1 MGAMGADYNRFLCI
15 FNLHIYKRGKGKK
28 KEIEMN
34 KENNMK
40 CKKCKSQMVLR
51 NGKFGQFWGCTKFP
65 KCKGTQKYV
74 SDTEAVNNNEPERDD
89 FVSDEQEE
97 VM

>member
-1 MGAMGADYNRFLCI
+1 
-15 FNLHIYKRGKGKK
+15 
-28 KEIEMN
+28 
-34 KENNMK
+34 
-40 CKKCKSQMVLR
+40 MVLR

-74 SDTEAVNNNEPERDD
+74 SETEDTVNNEPEPEPERDD

>member
-1 MGAMGADYNRFLCI
+1 
-15 FNLHIYKRGKGKK
+15 
-28 KEIEMN
+28 
-34 KENNMK
+34 MK
-40 CKKCKSQMVLR
+40 CKKCKSAMVLR

-65 KCKGTQKYV
+65 KCKGTQKHV
-74 SDTEAVNNNEPERDD
+74 SETGTVDNNEPEPERDD

>member
-1 MGAMGADYNRFLCI
+1 
-15 FNLHIYKRGKGKK
+15 
-28 KEIEMN
+28 
-34 KENNMK
+34 
-40 CKKCKSQMVLR
+40 MVLR

-74 SDTEAVNNNEPERDD
+74 SDTEAVNNNEPEPEPERDD
-89 FVSDEQEE
+89 FVSDESEE